1 MRADLTLAFPKA
13 CYHQKSGQQ
22 TAEVTDKISEK
33 VNLGM
38 GQTKD
43 AKNSVPCML
52 LSCFKPGH
60 RCPLKTKFASTGSS
74 VRRSHH
80 INSAVN

>member
-1 MRADLTLAFPKA
+1 MVSKSSVNTKLMNPARDMRADLTSASPKA

-33 VNLGM
+33 VNLGI

-43 AKNSVPCML
+43 AKNG
-52 LSCFKPGH
+52 FE
-60 RCPLKTKFASTGSS
+60 R
-74 VRRSHH
+74 VR
-80 INSAVN
+80 